1 MRSEPKEKK
10 QTLRTIKLKRELH
23 CKCNNQI
30 WISGK
35 WPKLWAITK
44 YQVSPG
50 PPIYALHRGR
60 TGEVFFY
67 WTLDMIYCILRSW
80 MDWITICKFLIRRI
94 LQRWLIKYSKGCL
107 QMQSNAT
114 VSMFSQLWMARA
126 RALCILCPAVNIW
139 LTLIRKWPPGPGH
152 LYSYPEYFSSLRDL
166 YIRPFSLQA
175 LIRKRRFNKKL
186 GTSI

>member
-1 MRSEPKEKK
+1 MQQSNMNFWQMAKVMSNY
-10 QTLRTIKLKRELH
+10 Q
-23 CKCNNQI
+23 
-30 WISGK
+30 ISGLP
-35 WPKLWAITK
+35 WSPHLRIT
-44 YQVSPG
+44 Y
-50 PPIYALHRGR
+50 
-60 TGEVFFY
+60 GEDGGGFFY
-67 WTLDMIYCILRSW
+67 WTLDMIHCILRSW

-114 VSMFSQLWMARA
+114 VSMFSHLWMARA

-166 YIRPFSLQA
+166 YIRPFSQA
-175 LIRKRRFNKKL
+175 SSDQKRMFL
-186 GTSI
+186 